1 MTKQI
6 MIVGVGGQGTLLAS
20 RILGNAVTDAGYD
33 VKVSEVH
40 GMSQRGGSVVTYV
53 KYGDAVY
60 SPIVDRG
67 TADLI
72 LAFELLEAYRALPYL
87 KQGGKM
93 IANTQQIDPMPVIT
107 GAMAY
112 PEHIC
117 EKLDAVCDLTAVDAL
132 QLAVQAGSQKCV
144 NVVLIGVMAKSTEI
158 PYEKW
163 LETIRNTVPAKFLDM
178 NLKAFE
184 LGYQAAK

>member
-6 MIVGVGGQGTLLAS
+6 MIVGVGGQGTLRAS

-72 LAFELLEAYRALPYL
+72 LAFEPLEAYRALPYL

-163 LETIRNTVPAKFLDM
+163 LETIRNTVPVKFLDM